1 MAVSLRQ
8 ARRFSQSVQ
17 SEVPQAFTAPSET
30 FGAACFERGRDSL
43 PACPA
48 GLLGRQASGTTGL
61 ALLEAGLAS
70 SSFFTLAG
78 ATVSGVLTLLQ
89 PLLPGRVG
97 EEEEE
102 EDEEEVEREPC
113 CCWPDLLVFFACLR
127 RTWRC
132 CCCLID
138 VGERTTGDGSG
149 GAGVGVELLVTVLF
163 AGACTDAINPLF
175 PDAKSARVGR
185 FFEADE
191 FLACWRCWCLVCFAA
206 AASLAC
212 PPPRVNFTGGTSIDG
227 TTALLRRACAMW
239 YSFDS
244 PAGTKILRGGEG
256 EGDGVGSWILVTTA
270 AAGAGRFGVGFPSCS
285 FGSWAKVVVKEDED
299 GGQEERK
306 AGKISQVGSA
316 GLKSIRSLP
325 VKEGL
330 RILLVLMAR
339 CGVTAV
345 GRTAVDFSL
354 KGGNVTVFAD

>member
-1 MAVSLRQ
+1 MAVFLRP

-17 SEVPQAFTAPSET
+17 SEVLQAFTAPSET

-78 ATVSGVLTLLQ
+78 ATVSGVLTLLL

-97 EEEEE
+97 EGEEE

-132 CCCLID
+132 CCCLME

-163 AGACTDAINPLF
+163 AGACTEAIKPLF
-175 PDAKSARVGR
+175 PEAKLARVGR
-185 FFEADE
+185 FSEAEE
-191 FLACWRCWCLVCFAA
+191 FLPC
-206 AASLAC
+206 
-212 PPPRVNFTGGTSIDG
+212 
-227 TTALLRRACAMW
+227 
-239 YSFDS
+239 
-244 PAGTKILRGGEG
+244 
-256 EGDGVGSWILVTTA
+256 
-270 AAGAGRFGVGFPSCS
+270 
-285 FGSWAKVVVKEDED
+285 
-299 GGQEERK
+299 
-306 AGKISQVGSA
+306 
-316 GLKSIRSLP
+316 
-325 VKEGL
+325 
-330 RILLVLMAR
+330 
-339 CGVTAV
+339 
-345 GRTAVDFSL
+345 
-354 KGGNVTVFAD
+354 